1 MRERPLFLIG
11 GIASHLH
18 IKIREELKG
27 KSTDAEEEE
36 EEEEEV
42 AERQQLAPQEE
53 EEEEE
58 ARNGAAQA
66 KPGLLPAI
74 ARGSLVDCDGA
85 AAGG

>member
-1 MRERPLFLIG
+1 M
-11 GIASHLH
+11 
-18 IKIREELKG
+18 
-27 KSTDAEEEE
+27 
-36 EEEEEV
+36 